1 MKKLHFAWVKQR
13 SLKMLAR
20 KFLIIA
26 LLPIIATLSG
36 QELPKHFPLDKEGE
50 QYDLNQKMSINMKDS
65 DIKNVLMLIG
75 ELTGLNIVISPSV
88 KDTITASL
96 ENVSVKAALDAIL
109 KPNGYSYFT
118 QENIVIVKDMGIE
131 MVGELETVVI
141 KLKYINAKDLE
152 SPLGA
157 VFTDRGRMQSFT
169 PIVTSTGGGNVSSN
183 IIVISDVQD
192 NIPHVLNMIEQLDLA
207 IPNINIAVRFI
218 ETNLDTS
225 RGHGI
230 DWSKSAPIQIGE
242 TTNDSSFAIP
252 ISLSNVA
259 IATLKPAQLVSAL
272 KIIQARGRSKLL
284 SSPQVTTLDNHEAE
298 TSTTT
303 TVYVQ
308 GDNNNRTSNT
318 ADNLTG
324 TTIFG
329 SIGDRVSEKDIG
341 IELKVTPRINELT
354 KITLLV
360 DATVEALLSAAEINT
375 DKPRST
381 TRTVKTQVTVN
392 DGDTVII
399 GGLIAE
405 NVLENKKFVPIL
417 SSIPFVG
424 KMFQSL
430 SITKEQREL
439 LIFIT
444 PNVIG

>member
-1 MKKLHFAWVKQR
+1 MFEL
-13 SLKMLAR
+13 
-20 KFLIIA
+20 KFLI
-26 LLPIIATLSG
+26 LYLMTIIATLSG

-96 ENVSVKAALDAIL
+96 ENVWVKAALDAIL

-183 IIVISDVQD
+183 IIVISDVQVK
-192 NIPHVLNMIEQLDLA
+192 IPHVLHMIEQLDLA

-242 TTNDSSFAIP
+242 TTNDSSFSIP

-259 IATLKPAQLVSAL
+259 IATLKPAELVSACL
-272 KIIQARGRSKLL
+272 
-284 SSPQVTTLDNHEAE
+284 
-298 TSTTT
+298 
-303 TVYVQ
+303 
-308 GDNNNRTSNT
+308 
-318 ADNLTG
+318 
-324 TTIFG
+324 
-329 SIGDRVSEKDIG
+329 
-341 IELKVTPRINELT
+341 
-354 KITLLV
+354 
-360 DATVEALLSAAEINT
+360 
-375 DKPRST
+375 
-381 TRTVKTQVTVN
+381 
-392 DGDTVII
+392 
-399 GGLIAE
+399 
-405 NVLENKKFVPIL
+405 
-417 SSIPFVG
+417 
-424 KMFQSL
+424 
-430 SITKEQREL
+430 
-439 LIFIT
+439 
-444 PNVIG
+444 